1 MTKKGKTKGREKDKN
16 CYLKFK
22 NERDFSNELSLILVR
37 MQLESITSFIQCNI
51 LIPLFSITESLPC
64 PVTHE
69 CDTNSVCITH
79 PKYPFNPYCKC
90 KAHYEKSND
99 GACVGKIFFFGT
111 ISSCC
116 STFTFFNSAI
126 RMRPIRPEL
135 NKFENI
141 VFIMKLPSTIPSTS
155 CRINA
160 TIISD
165 RNAWRMHNGNK

>member
-1 MTKKGKTKGREKDKN
+1 
-16 CYLKFK
+16 
-22 NERDFSNELSLILVR
+22 

-69 CDTNSVCITH
+69 CDANSVCITH

-116 STFTFFNSAI
+116 SAFTFFNSAI

-141 VFIMKLPSTIPSTS
+141 VFILKLPSTIPSTS

-160 TIISD
+160 TLVTETLDVCIMEINKSFRQKLETMISEFSKSSFF
-165 RNAWRMHNGNK
+165 APSWCQ

>member
-1 MTKKGKTKGREKDKN
+1 
-16 CYLKFK
+16 
-22 NERDFSNELSLILVR
+22 

-69 CDTNSVCITH
+69 CDANSVCITH

-116 STFTFFNSAI
+116 SAFAFFNSAI

-141 VFIMKLPSTIPSTS
+141 VFILKLPSTIPSTS

-160 TIISD
+160 TLVTETLDVCIMEINKSFRQKLETMISEFSKSSFF
-165 RNAWRMHNGNK
+165 APSWCQ